1 MFWMAMILLA
11 GYLLRRYI
19 DYKRELAHSRANARP
34 GYRGTRIGTRGGS
47 QAVDMDADEI
57 T

>member
-19 DYKRELAHSRANARP
+19 DYKRELAHSRANERS
-34 GYRGTRIGTRGGS
+34 GYRGARIGTRSGS
-47 QAVDMDADEI
+47 HAMDIDADDL

>member
-19 DYKRELAHSRANARP
+19 DYKRDSAQSSATAQP
-34 GYRGTRIGTRGGS
+34 
-47 QAVDMDADEI
+47 VDIDSDDLS
-57 T
+57 